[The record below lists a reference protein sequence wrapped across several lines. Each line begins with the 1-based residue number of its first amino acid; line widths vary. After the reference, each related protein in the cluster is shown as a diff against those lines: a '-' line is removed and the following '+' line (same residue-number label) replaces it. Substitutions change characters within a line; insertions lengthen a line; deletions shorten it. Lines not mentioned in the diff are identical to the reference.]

1 MFLLTLETELEI
13 RMVEKME
20 DSLPDP
26 PLLWADT
33 GCLETLKR
41 RAPTSSAFFN
51 FVVTRM
57 PFEMLGVKEG
67 CVLKETKG
75 RKCILILHSSPNRY
89 LCLFQWWHRQ
99 ISLCDALVHQ
109 MLLRVRQGCNRNQ
122 VEKV

>member
-41 RAPTSSAFFN
+41 RAPTSSAFFS

-57 PFEMLGVKEG
+57 PFERLGVKEG
-67 CVLKETKG
+67 CVLKESKG
-75 RKCILILHSSPNRY
+75 RKCV
-89 LCLFQWWHRQ
+89 LFCIAAQTDICVCFSGGIDR
-99 ISLCDALVHQ
+99 SASV
-109 MLLRVRQGCNRNQ
+109 ML
-122 VEKV
+122 

>member
-41 RAPTSSAFFN
+41 RAPTSSAFFS
-51 FVVTRM
+51 FVV
-57 PFEMLGVKEG
+57 KG
-67 CVLKETKG
+67 CPLKG
-75 RKCILILHSSPNRY
+75 
-89 LCLFQWWHRQ
+89 W
-99 ISLCDALVHQ
+99 
-109 MLLRVRQGCNRNQ
+109 G
-122 VEKV
+122 